1 MERSGLP
8 EPISR
13 LIEEL
18 SKLPGIGEKNATRLA
33 FHIFRSSEGYA
44 RSLASAIISTKSDVS
59 TCNTC
64 FNFTEKDPCA
74 ICADPSRD
82 SHILCVVEEPLD
94 LLAIER
100 SGEFR
105 GKYHVLHGVI
115 SPLEGVGPEDLR
127 IKELVTR
134 AGRDDIKEI
143 IVATGTN
150 VEGEAT
156 AVYLSRTIKPLGI
169 RTSRIAYGIPVGGDI
184 EFIDELTLG
193 KALRDRKEM

>member
-1 MERSGLP
+1 MGRAGLP

-44 RSLASAIISTKSDVS
+44 RSLSSAIISTKSDVIMCR
-59 TCNTC
+59 TCY
-64 FNFTEKDPCA
+64 NFTEKDPCA
-74 ICADPSRD
+74 ICTDTSRD
-82 SHILCVVEEPLD
+82 PHTLCVVEEPLD

-105 GKYHVLHGVI
+105 GQYHVLHGVI

-127 IKELVTR
+127 IKELVAR
-134 AGRDDIKEI
+134 AGREDIREI
-143 IVATGTN
+143 ILATGTN

-156 AVYLSRTIKPLGI
+156 AVYLSRTLKPLGI

-184 EFIDELTLG
+184 EFVDELTLG
-193 KALRDRKEM
+193 KALRDRKEV

>member
-1 MERSGLP
+1 MGRAGLP

-44 RSLASAIISTKSDVS
+44 RSLSSAIISTKSDVS
-59 TCNTC
+59 MCSTCY
-64 FNFTEKDPCA
+64 NFTEKDPCA
-74 ICADPSRD
+74 ICTDTSRD
-82 SHILCVVEEPLD
+82 PHTLCVVEEPLD

-105 GKYHVLHGVI
+105 GQYHVLHGVI

-127 IKELVTR
+127 IKELVAR
-134 AGRDDIKEI
+134 AGREDIREI
-143 IVATGTN
+143 ILATGTN

-156 AVYLSRTIKPLGI
+156 AVYLSRTLKPLGI

-184 EFIDELTLG
+184 EFVDELTLG
-193 KALRDRKEM
+193 KALRDRKEV

>member
-1 MERSGLP
+1 MGRAGLP

-44 RSLASAIISTKSDVS
+44 RSLSSAIISTKSDVRMCR
-59 TCNTC
+59 TCY
-64 FNFTEKDPCA
+64 NFTEKDPCA
-74 ICADPSRD
+74 ICTDTSRD
-82 SHILCVVEEPLD
+82 PHTLCVVEEPLD

-105 GKYHVLHGVI
+105 GQYHVLHGVI

-127 IKELVTR
+127 IKELVAR
-134 AGRDDIKEI
+134 AGRENTREI
-143 IVATGTN
+143 ILATGTN

-156 AVYLSRTIKPLGI
+156 AVYLSRTLKPLGI

-184 EFIDELTLG
+184 EFVDELTLG
-193 KALRDRKEM
+193 KALRDRKEV

>member
-1 MERSGLP
+1 MGRTGLP

-59 TCNTC
+59 TCGRC
-64 FNFTEKDPCA
+64 FNFTERDPCA

-169 RTSRIAYGIPVGGDI
+169 RTSRIAYGIPVGGNI
-184 EFIDELTLG
+184 EFVDELTLG

>member
-1 MERSGLP
+1 MQRTGLP

-44 RSLASAIISTKSDVS
+44 RSLSSAIISTKSDVRMCS
-59 TCNTC
+59 TC

-74 ICADPSRD
+74 ICSDPSRD
-82 SHILCVVEEPLD
+82 PQILCVVEEPLD

-105 GKYHVLHGVI
+105 GQYHVLHGVI

-127 IKELVTR
+127 IKELLARVDR
-134 AGRDDIKEI
+134 EDIREI
-143 IVATGTN
+143 IIATGTN

>member
-1 MERSGLP
+1 MRRTGLP

-44 RSLASAIISTKSDVS
+44 HSLSNAIIRTKSDVR
-59 TCNTC
+59 TCGTC

-74 ICADPSRD
+74 ICSDTSRD
-82 SHILCVVEEPLD
+82 PHILCVVEEPLD

-100 SGEFR
+100 SGEFQ

-127 IKELVTR
+127 IKELVER
-134 AGRDDIKEI
+134 AGREEIREI
-143 IVATGTN
+143 IIATGTN

-156 AVYLSRTIKPLGI
+156 AVYLSRTIRPLGI

>member
-1 MERSGLP
+1 MQRTGLP

-44 RSLASAIISTKSDVS
+44 RSLSSAIVRTKSDVR
-59 TCNTC
+59 TCSRC

-74 ICADPSRD
+74 ICTDTSRD
-82 SHILCVVEEPLD
+82 PQVICVVEETLD

-105 GKYHVLHGVI
+105 GQYHVLHGVI

-127 IKELVTR
+127 IKELLARVER
-134 AGRDDIKEI
+134 EDIREI
-143 IVATGTN
+143 IIATGTN

-169 RTSRIAYGIPVGGDI
+169 RISRIAYGIPVGGDI

>member
-1 MERSGLP
+1 MGRAGLP

-44 RSLASAIISTKSDVS
+44 RSLSSAIIRTKSDVS
-59 TCNTC
+59 ACGTCYS
-64 FNFTEKDPCA
+64 FTEKDPCA

-82 SHILCVVEEPLD
+82 PHILCVVEEPLD

-134 AGRDDIKEI
+134 AGRGDIREI
-143 IVATGTN
+143 ILATGTN

-156 AVYLSRTIKPLGI
+156 AVYLSRTLKPLGI
-169 RTSRIAYGIPVGGDI
+169 RISRIAYGIPVGGDI
-184 EFIDELTLG
+184 EYIDELTLG
-193 KALRDRKEM
+193 KALRDRKEV